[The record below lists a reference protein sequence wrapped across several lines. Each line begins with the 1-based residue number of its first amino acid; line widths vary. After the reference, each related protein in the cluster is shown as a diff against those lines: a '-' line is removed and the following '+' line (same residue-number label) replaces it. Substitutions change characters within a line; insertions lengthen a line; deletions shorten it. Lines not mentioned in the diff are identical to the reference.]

1 MLIPH
6 TLLEA
11 DTLDELLT
19 DFVTRVGTD
28 DDPTPVTQR
37 KAQLLRQLE
46 TEQVFVTFNYEHMQ
60 ACLVPRS
67 ELSDAAIQELKE
79 SRQAMIDEAAEQ
91 AEELKAK
98 NDFTNLHGKM
108 AHAGVFPI
116 ELGRTVMSGATNA
129 LMQEGRYS
137 LQQLQDLLYRHS
149 TGEYGSVCWADKL
162 RNLQS
167 IHSKGY
173 MLSRYTLGGVDLYVE
188 MLEGWHQTMVML
200 VSER

>member
-46 TEQVFVTFNYEHMQ
+46 TEQVFVTFNSEHMQ

-67 ELSDAAIQELKE
+67 ELSP
-79 SRQAMIDEAAEQ
+79 
-91 AEELKAK
+91 
-98 NDFTNLHGKM
+98 DF
-108 AHAGVFPI
+108 
-116 ELGRTVMSGATNA
+116 S
-129 LMQEGRYS
+129 
-137 LQQLQDLLYRHS
+137 
-149 TGEYGSVCWADKL
+149 
-162 RNLQS
+162 
-167 IHSKGY
+167 
-173 MLSRYTLGGVDLYVE
+173 
-188 MLEGWHQTMVML
+188 
-200 VSER
+200 

>member
-60 ACLVPRS
+60 ACLVSRS
-67 ELSDAAIQELKE
+67 ELSDAAIQEFKE

-91 AEELKAK
+91 AE
-98 NDFTNLHGKM
+98 
-108 AHAGVFPI
+108 
-116 ELGRTVMSGATNA
+116 
-129 LMQEGRYS
+129 
-137 LQQLQDLLYRHS
+137 
-149 TGEYGSVCWADKL
+149 
-162 RNLQS
+162 
-167 IHSKGY
+167 
-173 MLSRYTLGGVDLYVE
+173 
-188 MLEGWHQTMVML
+188 
-200 VSER
+200 

>member
-6 TLLEA
+6 TLLNA
-11 DTLDELLT
+11 DTLDELLI

-46 TEQVFVTFNYEHMQ
+46 TEQAFVTYNYEHMQ

-67 ELSDAAIQELKE
+67 ELSDAAILEFKE
-79 SRQAMIDEAAEQ
+79 SRQSMIDSAAEQ
-91 AEELKAK
+91 AEEQKAK
-98 NDFTNLHGKM
+98 DAFTTLHGQLS
-108 AHAGVFPI
+108 HAGVFPI
-116 ELGRTVMSGATNA
+116 DLGRTVMSGATNA

-149 TGEYGSVCWADKL
+149 TGDYGAVCWADKL
-162 RNLQS
+162 SNLQS
-167 IHSKGY
+167 IHNKGY
-173 MLSRYTLGGVDLYVE
+173 MLSRYALGGVDLYVE
-188 MLEGWHQTMVML
+188 MLAGWPQTMVLL